1 MKVSV
6 VIPLYNAE
14 LFIGRCLDSI
24 LNQTYKDIEII
35 VVDDV
40 SQDGSLSIVEDY
52 QQSYPSIKI
61 IKHSTNKG
69 SMMSRKDGYMAAT
82 GECLMFVDSDDALPI
97 YAVEKLVRKQ
107 VETGADIVSGN
118 AAKIYVDGHK
128 ERLVDQI
135 KENAGKLDFLKAL
148 LNEKARRC
156 LWGRLYR
163 TSLFH
168 DHELKNLDHMTI
180 YEDACLLYQVAVNAE
195 RIESIV
201 HFVYDYYEN
210 KASVTQRVYGKKQ
223 IESIIMANSI
233 IYEVCRPFT
242 QISYDLQHRLA
253 RTFLALYS
261 ESISAKEVKA
271 LLRKHGMLKYGEIC
285 SAYKYLK
292 LSDFWYCLK
301 RFVYVRTKLNK

>member
-61 IKHSTNKG
+61 IKHPTNKG

-168 DHELKNLDHMTI
+168 DHELRNLENMTI

-195 RIESIV
+195 RIEPIDD
-201 HFVYDYYEN
+201 FVYDYYEN

-233 IYEVCRPFT
+233 ISEVCQPFT
-242 QISYDLQHRLA
+242 QILYDLQHRVA
-253 RTFLALYS
+253 KTIFALYS
-261 ESISAKEVKA
+261 EDISIEEVKE
-271 LLRKHGMLKYGEIC
+271 LLKKHGMQKYGEFTTACKI
-285 SAYKYLK
+285 LK
-292 LSDFWYCLK
+292 LADWWFLLK
-301 RFVYVRTKLNK
+301 RFVYVRTKLSK